1 MWWKIAAVVSGV
13 ILVVLVT
20 AYPTT
25 ILNAIVGLPKRLG
38 GMLK

>member
-1 MWWKIAAVVSGV
+1 MTWWKIAAVVFGV

-25 ILNAIVGLPKRLG
+25 ILNAIVKRLG
-38 GMLK
+38 GVLK

>member
-1 MWWKIAAVVSGV
+1 MWWKIMAVVFGV

-25 ILNAIVGLPKRLG
+25 ILNAIVRLPKRLRG
-38 GMLK
+38 VLK